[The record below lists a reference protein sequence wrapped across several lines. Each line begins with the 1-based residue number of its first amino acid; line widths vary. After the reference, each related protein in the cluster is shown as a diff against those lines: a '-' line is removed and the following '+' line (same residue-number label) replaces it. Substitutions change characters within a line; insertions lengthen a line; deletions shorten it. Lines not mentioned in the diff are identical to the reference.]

1 MGALLMHDFLAQDT
15 VPARQIDRQF
25 EANPQ
30 LPGVIV
36 LRGDR
41 IAGMVSRQR
50 FHQRVSRRFGYE
62 VYLNR
67 PLGVLLESV
76 NDIPMV
82 LAAECKIYNAAHR
95 AINRSKETIAEPI
108 VVICADGRPRLLDT
122 HLLLLAHSRIFAM
135 VAHMV
140 HQQRQILKQSVSG
153 LKQAQLEAAETNRL
167 LEIRTIALRDY
178 NQLLEQQQA
187 ELVEKNGKI
196 AALNWKLVQVSR
208 FLSTEGRRVLSETL
222 SGVDSIA
229 DNTQKIINISQDLS
243 SELNTVHEISI
254 VIKEVSNQAKHLAL
268 QVSILAHHSRI
279 RLGGISRAASD
290 ISVLSGQTFLAG
302 QRMDSIARKIQ
313 ERIQVLGK
321 LANQEADVAQSLMRR
336 FERTQ
341 AAIDALAEL
350 MEGKD
355 KMLGKS
361 GDQYFG
367 KTDEISLLRKRLS
380 QAKSAVLEL
389 ESAIARKA

>member
-1 MGALLMHDFLAQDT
+1 
-15 VPARQIDRQF
+15 
-25 EANPQ
+25 
-30 LPGVIV
+30 
-36 LRGDR
+36 
-41 IAGMVSRQR
+41 
-50 FHQRVSRRFGYE
+50 
-62 VYLNR
+62 
-67 PLGVLLESV
+67 
-76 NDIPMV
+76 
-82 LAAECKIYNAAHR
+82 
-95 AINRSKETIAEPI
+95 
-108 VVICADGRPRLLDT
+108 
-122 HLLLLAHSRIFAM
+122 M